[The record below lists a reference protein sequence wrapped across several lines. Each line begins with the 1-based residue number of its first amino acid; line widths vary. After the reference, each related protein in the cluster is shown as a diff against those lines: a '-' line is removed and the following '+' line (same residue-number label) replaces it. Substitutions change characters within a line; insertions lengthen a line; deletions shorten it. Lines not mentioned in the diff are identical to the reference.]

1 MQVHAGHNYNL
12 IKMQFRPRSAKLA
25 FLFLVNA
32 VIIYYQNQCFY
43 NVHVFSLA
51 INCILLMLTNLKSLI
66 RIVFVL
72 NLVFN
77 LYHTTSW
84 TVVSIFRYA
93 FIGKVT
99 KELIVYSLLT
109 GLYTWMKTKTGGRM
123 LKFSL
128 PTRGFVH
135 FVKIIC
141 FEGYFAKKSSRLLR
155 QL

>member
-1 MQVHAGHNYNL
+1 MTFFRICWAAFSLSWYCGNVSRNWNWPSNLFDHILWPDCLLRLHRFIINISFLIQVHAGHNYNL
-12 IKMQFRPRSAKLA
+12 IKMHFRPRSAKLA
-25 FLFLVNA
+25 FLVLANA

-43 NVHVFSLA
+43 NVHFFSLA

-84 TVVSIFRYA
+84 TVVSIFRFA

-99 KELIVYSLLT
+99 KELIV
-109 GLYTWMKTKTGGRM
+109 
-123 LKFSL
+123 
-128 PTRGFVH
+128 
-135 FVKIIC
+135 
-141 FEGYFAKKSSRLLR
+141 
-155 QL
+155 